1 MVNDEIIHEI
11 GALNSPISKLQ
22 EIQVDLDDV
31 EEEFLE
37 ALEEYNQDD
46 IQEFQINKK
55 YYHDA
60 EEQNKMYENIKRQQ
74 TERLNESNKGEAN
87 IVVEDQP
94 KSGCSTTKNVPG
106 IKST

>member
-1 MVNDEIIHEI
+1 MIHEI

-46 IQEFQINKK
+46 IQEF
-55 YYHDA
+55 
-60 EEQNKMYENIKRQQ
+60 
-74 TERLNESNKGEAN
+74 
-87 IVVEDQP
+87 
-94 KSGCSTTKNVPG
+94 
-106 IKST
+106 